1 MKYLFPEG
9 EEAFLGIFLSHA
21 STLHCRQSQVLLVAV
36 DKLHVCVYIGV
47 KEKAVGVTHTETKNV
62 AWWVYIHIAVTGID
76 GFQMGGA
83 NHFQRATVPL
93 RGSVI

>member
-1 MKYLFPEG
+1 MCL
-9 EEAFLGIFLSHA
+9 
-21 STLHCRQSQVLLVAV
+21 
-36 DKLHVCVYIGV
+36 GV